1 MQDAVRV
8 NRISV
13 RNRLHPED
21 RRYRPGETAITVLQP
36 GHFVLADVFLP
47 LLLIVIQAHAK
58 NH

>member
-1 MQDAVRV
+1 
-8 NRISV
+8 
-13 RNRLHPED
+13 
-21 RRYRPGETAITVLQP
+21 LQP